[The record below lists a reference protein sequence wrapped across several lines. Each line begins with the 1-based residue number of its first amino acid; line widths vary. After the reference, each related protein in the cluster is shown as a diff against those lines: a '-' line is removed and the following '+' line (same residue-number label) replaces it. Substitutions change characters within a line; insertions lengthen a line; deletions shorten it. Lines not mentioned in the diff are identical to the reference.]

1 MAAQIQGAQI
11 QMVDASTEQGDPGMQ
26 SNVLMEPR
34 SQSGQCTRCGGL
46 MVADRYIDL
55 LDDTGKLEFIAD
67 RCIQCG
73 EVVDHTILRNRMAH
87 QAKAKTARAP
97 LAQVA

>member
-1 MAAQIQGAQI
+1 MAAQ
-11 QMVDASTEQGDPGMQ
+11 MVDTSAEHAQSTSP
-26 SNVLMEPR
+26 SKVLPVGTSLDAGSCR
-34 SQSGQCTRCGGL
+34 RCGGL

-55 LDDTGKLEFIAD
+55 LDDTGKIEFVAN

-73 EVVDHTILRNRMAH
+73 DVVDQTILRNRRASQAH
-87 QAKAKTARAP
+87 TVTAP

>member
-1 MAAQIQGAQI
+1 MAAQMVETPAGHAQS
-11 QMVDASTEQGDPGMQ
+11 AT
-26 SNVLMEPR
+26 NVLPI
-34 SQSGQCTRCGGL
+34 SVGVDQSQCTRCGGL

-55 LDDTGKLEFIAD
+55 LDDTGQLEFTAN

-73 EVVDHTILRNRMAH
+73 EVVDNIILRNRLAS
-87 QAKAKTARAP
+87 QSRSARAP

>member
-1 MAAQIQGAQI
+1 MAAQMVETPADHAQS
-11 QMVDASTEQGDPGMQ
+11 AA
-26 SNVLMEPR
+26 NVLSIGVGMD
-34 SQSGQCTRCGGL
+34 QSQCTRCGGL

-55 LDDTGKLEFIAD
+55 LDDTGQLEFTAN

-73 EVVDHTILRNRMAH
+73 EVVDQIILRNRLAS
-87 QAKAKTARAP
+87 QARPARAP

>member
-1 MAAQIQGAQI
+1 MAAQ
-11 QMVDASTEQGDPGMQ
+11 MVETSVEHAESVTHT
-26 SNVLMEPR
+26 NVLASGTRRDP
-34 SQSGQCTRCGGL
+34 GQCTRCGGL

-55 LDDTGKLEFIAD
+55 LDDTGKLEFTAD

-73 EVVDHTILRNRMAH
+73 EVVDQTILRNR
-87 QAKAKTARAP
+87 TANRARTTAAA

>member
-1 MAAQIQGAQI
+1 MAAQIQI
-11 QMVDASTEQGDPGMQ
+11 VEASTKDAESASHPDA
-26 SNVLMEPR
+26 LAEAR
-34 SQSGQCTRCGGL
+34 SQSGSCTRCGGL

-55 LDDTGKLEFIAD
+55 LDDTGKLEFTAD

-73 EVVDHTILRNRMAH
+73 EVVDQTILRNRMAH
-87 QAKAKTARAP
+87 QAKTARAP

>member
-1 MAAQIQGAQI
+1 MAAQMVKTTELAEPAM
-11 QMVDASTEQGDPGMQ
+11 QMD
-26 SNVLMEPR
+26 VLGGSIR
-34 SQSGQCTRCGGL
+34 RDRGQCTRCGGL

-55 LDDTGKLEFIAD
+55 LDDTGKLEFTAD

-73 EVVDHTILRNRMAH
+73 EVVDQTILQNRMVNRAR
-87 QAKAKTARAP
+87 TAPAP

>member
-1 MAAQIQGAQI
+1 MAAQI
-11 QMVDASTEQGDPGMQ
+11 VDTSVELAGSASQT
-26 SNVLMEPR
+26 NVLVVGGHPH
-34 SQSGQCTRCGGL
+34 QGQCTRCGGL

-55 LDDTGKLEFIAD
+55 LDDTGKLEFTAD

-73 EVVDHTILRNRMAH
+73 EVVDQTILRNRMSN
-87 QAKAKTARAP
+87 QARTAAAP

>member
-1 MAAQIQGAQI
+1 
-11 QMVDASTEQGDPGMQ
+11 
-26 SNVLMEPR
+26 
-34 SQSGQCTRCGGL
+34 

-55 LDDTGKLEFIAD
+55 LDDTGKIEFVAN

-73 EVVDHTILRNRMAH
+73 DVVDQTILRNRIASQAH
-87 QAKAKTARAP
+87 TVTAP

>member
-1 MAAQIQGAQI
+1 MAAQIVEPSVEHAES
-11 QMVDASTEQGDPGMQ
+11 ATHT
-26 SNVLMEPR
+26 NVLAVGARRHP
-34 SQSGQCTRCGGL
+34 GQCTRCGGL

-55 LDDTGKLEFIAD
+55 LDDTGKLEFTAD

-73 EVVDHTILRNRMAH
+73 EVVDQTILRNRMAN
-87 QAKAKTARAP
+87 QARIAAAP

>member
-1 MAAQIQGAQI
+1 MGAPMMAAQMAETPADQAQLATK
-11 QMVDASTEQGDPGMQ
+11 VLSTGVRADPQ
-26 SNVLMEPR
+26 
-34 SQSGQCTRCGGL
+34 QCTRCGGL

-55 LDDTGKLEFIAD
+55 LDDTGQLEFTAD

-73 EVVDHTILRNRMAH
+73 EVVDQIILRNRMAS
-87 QAKAKTARAP
+87 QARTARAP